1 MRMQIEQWND
11 RDSDE
16 GEAIDD
22 YLKSVKWKLCHTD
35 AKMILW
41 SGGLDI

>member
-22 YLKSVKWKLCHTD
+22 YLKSVKWIYATQMLKWFYDPL
-35 AKMILW
+35 
-41 SGGLDI
+41 G